1 MSAKFYTIGDHPVS
15 YGGCIM
21 REIGEGA
28 LRVSLDSTASEVP
41 FDPDKVFAV
50 TVTFSTPVTHEGTT
64 ASVFNLSLHAGDF
77 VLFDGIREGIGYTL
91 DMQPLSS
98 ADIDDG
104 YYIESFPNP
113 GSIKDATTA
122 PASIVVGRAFG
133 VLNLT
138 RSVTGT
144 GYDPSKF
151 KFTVTF
157 GRAVRYAVNGARI
170 DSPLSSYT
178 GSFAS
183 GASVILGYLPGGLSY
198 TVTETPMSSTDI
210 LDGYSNGTV
219 VGGSGDVSRESAAN
233 CELGYSYIDP
243 IASLPERTIR
253 FEFTNASYD
262 PSVSF
267 ISGGQTYRWTR
278 VSSSPNRWDC
288 YCPGT
293 DWTERFSSTTSVE
306 DAHFEGQS
314 TGDIHVLGANLSGV
328 TNCTE
333 LFSWESRFTSIKGLF
348 NTSSVTNTSRMF
360 YDCERLTYVAT
371 FDTHNV
377 TNMGGMFAACLRLES
392 TPMLSTGKVTNM
404 EFMFSG
410 CIALVDVPLYDT
422 KNVTNMGG
430 MLAGCRALVDVP
442 QYDTKNVT
450 NMQDM
455 FSECRSL
462 KRVPQFNMA
471 KVTNIAGMFDHCPL
485 LEEAPSFMSG
495 TVTSMS
501 TLFYG
506 CTSLTAIPAINVAN
520 IEDATRAFY
529 NCRAIPSGILAMYQA
544 LSSTGK
550 VDPTTGHDQCFY
562 NCGIDTTTGAAELAQ
577 IPSDWK

>member
-1 MSAKFYTIGDHPVS
+1 M
-15 YGGCIM
+15 
-21 REIGEGA
+21 
-28 LRVSLDSTASEVP
+28 
-41 FDPDKVFAV
+41 
-50 TVTFSTPVTHEGTT
+50 
-64 ASVFNLSLHAGDF
+64 
-77 VLFDGIREGIGYTL
+77 
-91 DMQPLSS
+91 
-98 ADIDDG
+98 
-104 YYIESFPNP
+104 
-113 GSIKDATTA
+113 
-122 PASIVVGRAFG
+122 VGRAFG

-157 GRAVRYAVNGARI
+157 GRAVRYAVNGVRI

-219 VGGSGDVSRESAAN
+219 VGGSGDASRESAAN

-267 ISGGQTYRWTR
+267 ISGGKTYRWTR

-293 DWTERFSSTTSVE
+293 DWTERFSATSGQNV
-306 DAHFEGQS
+306 HFGGQS

-333 LFSWESRFTSIKGLF
+333 LFSWENSFTSIKGLF
-348 NTSSVTNTSRMF
+348 NTSSVTNTHGMF
-360 YDCERLTYVAT
+360 YDCDRLTYAAT

-377 TNMGGMFAACLRLES
+377 TNMLHMFGSCVRLAS
-392 TPMLSTGKVTNM
+392 APMLSTGKVT
-404 EFMFSG
+404 
-410 CIALVDVPLYDT
+410 D
-422 KNVTNMGG
+422 MGG
-430 MLAGCRALVDVP
+430 MFDSCFDLVDVP

-450 NMQDM
+450 NMQGM

-471 KVTNIAGMFDHCPL
+471 KVTEIAGMFHLCPL

-495 TVTSMS
+495 TVTSMATAFS
-501 TLFYG
+501 G

-520 IEDATRAFY
+520 VEYAAGAFY
-529 NCRAIPSGILAMYQA
+529 NCRSIPSGILAMYQA

-550 VDPTTGHDQCFY
+550 VDPTIGHDQCFY

-577 IPSDWK
+577 IPSD

>member
-1 MSAKFYTIGDHPVS
+1 MSAKVFTIGGHTIS

-28 LRVSLDSTASEVP
+28 LRVSLDSAASEVP

-50 TVTFSTPVTHEGTT
+50 TVTFSAPVTHEGTT
-64 ASVFNLSLHAGDF
+64 ASVFNLSLHAGNF
-77 VLFDGIREGIGYTL
+77 VLFDGIREGTGYTL

-113 GSIKDATTA
+113 GSIRDATTA

-133 VLNLT
+133 VLNLI
-138 RSVTGT
+138 RSATGT
-144 GYDPSKF
+144 GYDSSKF

-157 GRAVRYAVNGARI
+157 GRAVRYAVNGVRI

-183 GASVILGYLPGGLSY
+183 GASVALGYLPGGLSY
-198 TVTETPMSSTDI
+198 TVTETPMSSTDV

-243 IASLPERTIR
+243 IASLPEKTAR
-253 FEFTNASYD
+253 FEFTDASYD

-267 ISGGQTYRWTR
+267 ISGGKTYRWTR

-288 YCPGT
+288 YCAGT
-293 DWTERFSSTTSVE
+293 NWTERFSATSDQNV
-306 DAHFEGQS
+306 HFAGQS

-328 TNCTE
+328 TTCDN
-333 LFSWESRFTSIKGLF
+333 LFSWENSFTSIKGLF
-348 NTSSVTNTSRMF
+348 NTSGVTNTYRMF
-360 YDCERLTYVAT
+360 CACTRLEYVST

-377 TNMGGMFAACLRLES
+377 TNMWNMFGSCLRLAS
-392 TPMLSTGKVTNM
+392 APMLSTGKVTNM
-404 EFMFSG
+404 EFMFAS
-410 CIALVDVPLYDT
+410 CA
-422 KNVTNMGG
+422 
-430 MLAGCRALVDVP
+430 ALVDVP

-450 NMQDM
+450 VMQGM
-455 FSECRSL
+455 FSECSSL
-462 KRVPQFNMA
+462 KRVPQFNTA
-471 KVTNIAGMFDHCPL
+471 KVTNIAGMFDLCPL
-485 LEEAPSFMSG
+485 LEEAPSFTSG
-495 TVTSMS
+495 TVTSM
-501 TLFYG
+501 TTAFYG

-520 IEDATRAFY
+520 VAYATRAFY

-550 VDPTTGHDQCFY
+550 VDPTIGHDQCFY
-562 NCGIDTTTGAAELAQ
+562 NCGINTTTGAAELAQ

>member
-1 MSAKFYTIGDHPVS
+1 MPAKVFTIDGNALSH
-15 YGGCIM
+15 GGCIM

-28 LRVSLDSTASEVP
+28 LRVSLDSAASEVP

-50 TVTFSTPVTHEGTT
+50 TVTFSAPVAHEGTT

-77 VLFDGIREGIGYTL
+77 VLFDGIREGTGYTL
-91 DMQPLSS
+91 DMQPLAS

-104 YYIESFPNP
+104 YYIESLPNP

-219 VGGSGDVSRESAAN
+219 VGGSGDVSRELAAN

-267 ISGGQTYRWTR
+267 IPERKTYRWTR

-288 YCPGT
+288 YCVST
-293 DWTERFSSTTSVE
+293 DWTGRFSSTADQNV
-306 DAHFEGQS
+306 HFGGQS

-328 TNCTE
+328 TTCEE
-333 LFSWESRFTSIKGLF
+333 LFSWENSFTSIKGLF
-348 NTSSVTNTSRMF
+348 NTSGVTNAHRMF

-377 TNMGGMFAACLRLES
+377 TDMRGMFSDCTRLAS
-392 TPMLSTGKVTNM
+392 APMLSTGKVTSM
-404 EFMFSG
+404 LLMFSS
-410 CIALVDVPLYDT
+410 CRDLV
-422 KNVTNMGG
+422 N
-430 MLAGCRALVDVP
+430 VP

-450 NMQDM
+450 TMQDM
-455 FSECRSL
+455 FSQCSSL
-462 KRVPQFNMA
+462 KRVPQFNAA
-471 KVTNIAGMFDHCPL
+471 KVTNIAGMFAICPL

-501 TLFYG
+501 TTFFR
-506 CTSLTAIPAINVAN
+506 CTSLTAIPAINVASVD
-520 IEDATRAFY
+520 DATRAFY
-529 NCRAIPSGILAMYQA
+529 NCRVIPSGILAMYQA

-550 VDPTTGHDQCFY
+550 VDPTTRHDQCFY